1 MTQIFTH
8 TDLPEEYSQTVF
20 ESSLPTCEWPAQFAI
35 VTAYNPR
42 GKSSDLEENQQRDRA
57 LHELLDSRGERH
69 WCVTGGSPDRSHQE
83 PGYGI
88 QITFDAAVALGRKVQ
103 QEAIF
108 WIDNNELTLVSCA
121 TSKSVSLG
129 RFKLRLTECPNIAP
143 PNVSDAEPPQDVGG
157 AK

>member
-69 WCVTGGSPDRSHQE
+69 W

-129 RFKLRLTECPNIAP
+129 RFKVRLTECPNIAP
-143 PNVSDAEPPQDVGG
+143 PNVCDAEPPQDVGG